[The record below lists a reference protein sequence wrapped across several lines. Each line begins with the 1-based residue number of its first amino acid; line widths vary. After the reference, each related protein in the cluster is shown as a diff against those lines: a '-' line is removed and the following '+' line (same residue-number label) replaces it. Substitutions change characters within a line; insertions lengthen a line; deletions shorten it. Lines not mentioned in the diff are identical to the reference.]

1 MDRMDGCCD
10 LEKLMGFSESMQHV
24 LSDGF
29 GYAGVLVNL
38 SWPMMQSRR
47 WLLAGQGLACVFMFV
62 HFMLLGA
69 FTGAA
74 IMAVVGTQALLAIPL
89 GGAPRFKLIYLL
101 SLGLIPAVAWFTWQ
115 GLPSVFSSVALV
127 FASLGN
133 YQLDAIRQ
141 RIGLIMTIL
150 AWSVHNALVG
160 SLPGLASNTLGLLVS
175 VTMLVRVY
183 RERARRSEG
192 EIQAL
197 KNGISNPRS
206 SHSSDSSRK

>member
-1 MDRMDGCCD
+1 MP
-10 LEKLMGFSESMQHV
+10 LA
-24 LSDGF
+24 LSDVF

-38 SWPMMQSRR
+38 SWPMMPNRR
-47 WLLAGQGLACVFMFV
+47 GLLAGQGLACVFMFV

-89 GGAPRFKLIYLL
+89 GGARRFKLIYLL
-101 SLGLIPAVAWFTWQ
+101 SLGLIPAVAWSTWH

-133 YQLDAIRQ
+133 YQMDVIRQ
-141 RIGLIMTIL
+141 RIGLILTIL
-150 AWSVHNALVG
+150 AWFVHNALVG

-183 RERARRSEG
+183 RERGKLAEVEG
-192 EIQAL
+192 QGL
-197 KNGISNPRS
+197 KADQPPNPGAS
-206 SHSSDSSRK
+206 DASHASDPLKK